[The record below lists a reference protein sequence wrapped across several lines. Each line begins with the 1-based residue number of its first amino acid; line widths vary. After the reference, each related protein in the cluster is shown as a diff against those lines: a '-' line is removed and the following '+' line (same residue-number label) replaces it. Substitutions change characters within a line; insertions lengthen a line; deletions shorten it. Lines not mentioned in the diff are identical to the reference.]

1 MLLCCNCIEHIGMFN
16 ILNNEGM
23 GTLSYSKKICWDWFT
38 LKTEKKNISRLIF
51 KDFIWHEYQ
60 TGESHDFFSMN
71 L

>member
-38 LKTEKKNISRLIF
+38 LKTEKKILAGLFFKILYGMNIRLVNHMTF
-51 KDFIWHEYQ
+51 
-60 TGESHDFFSMN
+60 
-71 L
+71 LA